1 MSRPILSRP
10 RTFIY
15 GSNYDK
21 GESYYKPMVDH
32 LDRKYSGRP
41 LFPEPRNSLA
51 DEIAARRSDIGTRD
65 LSGPRT
71 GSLGRDLDLDLDP
84 RTRAS
89 QPPPFTDPLLAFD
102 DEDTVYD
109 SRGQRIPGRRRLG
122 DDFADEVTATTRR
135 FRARVAAMGLEDD
148 FEATN
153 AAGQARRNATDLLEN
168 TVTAR
173 KSAKTAIE
181 DVENSF
187 KRRSK
192 LFDEIERVDESK
204 PAFARWS
211 KLINEDDDLAQ
222 TSAAASRAMQTKAR
236 LHDLE
241 SEMEELAER
250 QAKRERRAA
259 ALRALVN
266 ENAAAADA
274 DIVQQ
279 SALSKKVRIAERSRN
294 LSGNRDDFYD
304 ELEFLLDGRGR
315 PIQEDPYEDD
325 FVITHRRF
333 KERAAA
339 AFEEDMAE
347 LRRKRRDM
355 QDRIFDVIDLNA
367 EIEKAKSTLEAADIV
382 FQRHATKFDNQGDD
396 EQTMSLSQKLDRTRK
411 IANVELEKPKTF
423 LLKLPKMPV
432 EPENAQPPVPVGRQY
447 RINSLI
453 DTNEIGDPR
462 EVLAMQPIKR
472 RFLKRKKSVSF

>member
-51 DEIAARRSDIGTRD
+51 DEIEARRSDIGTRD

-71 GSLGRDLDLDLDP
+71 GSLGHDLDLDLDP

-89 QPPPFTDPLLAFD
+89 QLPPFTDPLLAFD

-109 SRGQRIPGRRRLG
+109 SRGQRISARRRLG
-122 DDFADEVTATTRR
+122 DDFANEVTATTRR

-148 FEATN
+148 FEAMN
-153 AAGQARRNATDLLEN
+153 ATGQARRNATDLLEN

-274 DIVQQ
+274 DVVQQ
-279 SALSKKVRIAERSRN
+279 SALSKKVRIAER
-294 LSGNRDDFYD
+294 
-304 ELEFLLDGRGR
+304 
-315 PIQEDPYEDD
+315 
-325 FVITHRRF
+325 
-333 KERAAA
+333 
-339 AFEEDMAE
+339 AE
-347 LRRKRRDM
+347 K
-355 QDRIFDVIDLNA
+355 
-367 EIEKAKSTLEAADIV
+367 
-382 FQRHATKFDNQGDD
+382 H
-396 EQTMSLSQKLDRTRK
+396 
-411 IANVELEKPKTF
+411 
-423 LLKLPKMPV
+423 
-432 EPENAQPPVPVGRQY
+432 
-447 RINSLI
+447 
-453 DTNEIGDPR
+453 
-462 EVLAMQPIKR
+462 
-472 RFLKRKKSVSF
+472 VSF